1 MQQTIKTMSTET
13 NWPSD
18 EQTQKAI
25 QIVQNKGEE
34 ALNLGGKYLR
44 ENPIPLILLAVV
56 VGAILGALI
65 RPAPRRDPDIVQ
77 AVREWFEKA
86 VQDFIAKVPAAKK
99 QVRRLQEDVVDQAEG
114 LRNKLGFRCH

>member
-1 MQQTIKTMSTET
+1 MSTET

-18 EQTQKAI
+18 EQTQKAFEN
-25 QIVQNKGEE
+25 VQKTGEE
-34 ALNLGGKYLR
+34 ALQLGGKYLR
-44 ENPIPLILLAVV
+44 ENPIPLILLAAV

-65 RPAPRRDPDIVQ
+65 RPVPRRDPDTVR

-99 QVRRLQEDVVDQAEG
+99 QVRRLQEDVIDQAEG
-114 LRNKLGFRCH
+114 LKKKLGSPWH